1 MATGRIVQFNQTRGY
16 GFIAPDGGGDDV
28 FLHSE
33 ELKAYGH
40 TVRIGT
46 RVQFEVLDGQ
56 RGLKAFDVTVLD
68 PPPSTE
74 AREARSVSSQDAGDD
89 DLSEVISAVEYAR
102 EITDALI
109 SFCPNITAAQI
120 VEIRQRLTVSARRR
134 GWIED

>member
-1 MATGRIVQFNQTRGY
+1 MVTGRIVQFNQTRGY

-40 TVRIGT
+40 AVRIGT
-46 RVQFEVLDGQ
+46 RVQFDVLDGQ

-68 PPPSTE
+68 PPPEGDS
-74 AREARSVSSQDAGDD
+74 RSHHASPAGDD
-89 DLSEVISAVEYAR
+89 ELSEVISAAEYAR

-109 SFCPNITAAQI
+109 AYCPNVTAAQI

>member
-1 MATGRIVQFNQTRGY
+1 MVTGRIVQFNQTRGY

-40 TVRIGT
+40 AERIGT
-46 RVQFEVLDGQ
+46 KVQFDVLDGQ

-68 PPPSTE
+68 PPDPGRGLGT
-74 AREARSVSSQDAGDD
+74 RDGAGDD
-89 DLSEVISAVEYAR
+89 ELSEVLPAVEYAR

-109 SFCPNITAAQI
+109 AFCPNVTAAQI
-120 VEIRQRLTVSARRR
+120 V
-134 GWIED
+134 

>member
-1 MATGRIVQFNQTRGY
+1 MVTGRIVQFNQTRGY

-40 TVRIGT
+40 AVRIGT
-46 RVQFEVLDGQ
+46 RVQFDVLDGQ

-68 PPPSTE
+68 PPPAADSRPAHASD
-74 AREARSVSSQDAGDD
+74 ARDD
-89 DLSEVISAVEYAR
+89 ELSDVIPAVEYAR
-102 EITDALI
+102 EITDSLI
-109 SFCPNITAAQI
+109 ANCPNITAAQI
-120 VEIRQRLTVSARRR
+120 VEIRQRLSVSARRR

>member
-33 ELKAYGH
+33 ELKACGH
-40 TVRIGT
+40 AVHIGT
-46 RVQFEVLDGQ
+46 RVQFEVLGGQ

-68 PPPSTE
+68 PPPDANSRSAPTE
-74 AREARSVSSQDAGDD
+74 IGDD
-89 DLSEVISAVEYAR
+89 ELSDVISAAEYAR

-109 SFCPNITAAQI
+109 AFCPNVTAAQI
-120 VEIRQRLTVSARRR
+120 VEIRQRMTVSARRR

>member
-1 MATGRIVQFNQTRGY
+1 MVTGRIVQFNQTRGY

-40 TVRIGT
+40 AVRIGT

-68 PPPSTE
+68 PPKREPS
-74 AREARSVSSQDAGDD
+74 APDAGDD
-89 DLSEVISAVEYAR
+89 ELSEVITAVEYAR

-109 SFCPNITAAQI
+109 AFCPNVTAAQI
-120 VEIRQRLTVSARRR
+120 VEIRQRLTASARRR
-134 GWIED
+134 GWLED

>member
-1 MATGRIVQFNQTRGY
+1 MVTGRIVQFNQTRGY

-40 TVRIGT
+40 AVRIGT

-68 PPPSTE
+68 PPS
-74 AREARSVSSQDAGDD
+74 RESRPTQPDAGED
-89 DLSEVISAVEYAR
+89 DLSEVITAVEYAR

-109 SFCPNITAAQI
+109 AFCPNVTAAQI

-134 GWIED
+134 GWLED

>member
-1 MATGRIVQFNQTRGY
+1 MVTGRIVQFNQTRGY

-40 TVRIGT
+40 AVRIGT

-68 PPPSTE
+68 PPQQDDRP
-74 AREARSVSSQDAGDD
+74 ARAEGGDD
-89 DLSEVISAVEYAR
+89 ELSEVITAVEYAR
-102 EITDALI
+102 EVTDALI
-109 SFCPNITAAQI
+109 AFCPNVTAAQI

-134 GWIED
+134 GWVED

>member
-1 MATGRIVQFNQTRGY
+1 MVIGRIVQFNQTRGY

-40 TVRIGT
+40 AVRIGT
-46 RVQFEVLDGQ
+46 RVQFDVLDGQ

-68 PPPSTE
+68 PPDPGRGSGDG
-74 AREARSVSSQDAGDD
+74 ADAGDD
-89 DLSEVISAVEYAR
+89 ELSEVVPAVEYAR

-109 SFCPNITAAQI
+109 AFCPNVTAAQI

>member
-1 MATGRIVQFNQTRGY
+1 MVTGRIVQFNQTRGY

-40 TVRIGT
+40 AVRIGT

-68 PPPSTE
+68 PPK
-74 AREARSVSSQDAGDD
+74 RESPTPDAGDD
-89 DLSEVISAVEYAR
+89 ELSEVITAVEYAR

-109 SFCPNITAAQI
+109 AFCPNVTAAQI
-120 VEIRQRLTVSARRR
+120 VEIRQRLTTSARRR
-134 GWIED
+134 GWLED

>member
-1 MATGRIVQFNQTRGY
+1 MVTGRIVQFNQTRGY

-40 TVRIGT
+40 AVRIGT
-46 RVQFEVLDGQ
+46 RVQFDVLDGQ
-56 RGLKAFDVTVLD
+56 RGLKAFDVSVLD
-68 PPPSTE
+68 PPPGVDSRSGHAPD
-74 AREARSVSSQDAGDD
+74 ARDD
-89 DLSEVISAVEYAR
+89 ELSDVIPAMEYAR
-102 EITDALI
+102 EVTDALI
-109 SFCPNITAAQI
+109 AYCPNVTAAQI

>member
-1 MATGRIVQFNQTRGY
+1 MVTGRIVQFNPTRGY

-40 TVRIGT
+40 AVRIGT
-46 RVQFEVLDGQ
+46 RVQFDVLDGQ

-68 PPPSTE
+68 PPPGADSRPAHASD
-74 AREARSVSSQDAGDD
+74 ARDD
-89 DLSEVISAVEYAR
+89 ELSDVIRAVEYAR
-102 EITDALI
+102 EITDSLI
-109 SFCPNITAAQI
+109 AYCPNITAAQI
-120 VEIRQRLTVSARRR
+120 VEIRQRLTVYARRR